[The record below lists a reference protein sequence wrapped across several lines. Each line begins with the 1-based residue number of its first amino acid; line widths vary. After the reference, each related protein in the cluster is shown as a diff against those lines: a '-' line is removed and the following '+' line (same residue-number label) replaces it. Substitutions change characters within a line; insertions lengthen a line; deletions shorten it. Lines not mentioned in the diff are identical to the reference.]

1 MTDHPI
7 DFSPLDPRRDP
18 DRFDGLIRHVV
29 ARGLPPPVSPL
40 TWSLARLFAPGFATA
55 LVLALVFGGLAA
67 RVPDAGR
74 DPGAATATAGAS
86 ESATTAA
93 PTGPFAFASW
103 AADGSDDPWTD
114 LEMLRR

>member
-7 DFSPLDPRRDP
+7 DFSSLDPRRDP

-40 TWSLARLFAPGFATA
+40 TWGLARLFAPGFATA
-55 LVLALVFGGLAA
+55 LALALVFGVLAA
-67 RVPDAGR
+67 RQTAPAP
-74 DPGAATATAGAS
+74 DPGGDNAAATG
-86 ESATTAA
+86 EG

-103 AADGSDDPWTD
+103 AAEGSDDPWND

>member
-18 DRFDGLIRHVV
+18 DRFDGMIRHVV

-55 LVLALVFGGLAA
+55 LVLALVFGVLAA
-67 RVPDAGR
+67 RVPAAGPA
-74 DPGAATATAGAS
+74 PGDGAGTAATATS
-86 ESATTAA
+86 
-93 PTGPFAFASW
+93 TGPFAFATW
-103 AADGSDDPWTD
+103 AATGGDDPWSD
-114 LEMLRR
+114 LDMLRR

>member
-7 DFSPLDPRRDP
+7 DFSSLDPRRDP

-40 TWSLARLFAPGFATA
+40 TWGLARLFAPGFATA
-55 LVLALVFGGLAA
+55 LALALVFGALAMRQTVA
-67 RVPDAGR
+67 HE
-74 DPGAATATAGAS
+74 PGGDSATAT
-86 ESATTAA
+86 TD
-93 PTGPFAFASW
+93 TGPFAFASW